1 MKIFQYSKN
10 LYIKNF
16 NPVVAEEEYLWKVIG
31 KKNLHYEVEL
41 IEGHGV
47 HETATYIDEDKPWF
61 KAKNHIYIQDFGN
74 EIKVTGGFIY
84 DDEDIYHHYN
94 EERKILIKLDI
105 DKIINKKIDNLIK
118 KLKKVKN
125 EK

>member
-1 MKIFQYSKN
+1 MRIFQYSKKI
-10 LYIKNF
+10 YIKDF
-16 NPVVAEEEYLWKVIG
+16 NPIVTEEEYLWKVIG

-61 KAKNHIYIQDFGN
+61 KAKNHICIQDFGT
-74 EIKVTGGFIY
+74 EIKVIGGFIY
-84 DDEDIYHHYN
+84 DNEDIYHRYN

-105 DKIINKKIDNLIK
+105 DKIINKKIDNLK
-118 KLKKVKN
+118 KGLIGNKFTF
-125 EK
+125 

>member
-1 MKIFQYSKN
+1 MRIFQYSKN
-10 LYIKNF
+10 LYIKDF
-16 NPVVAEEEYLWKVIG
+16 NPVVADEEYLWKVTG

-47 HETATYIDEDKPWF
+47 HETATHIDEDKPWF
-61 KAKNHIYIQDFGN
+61 AAKNHIYIQDFGN
-74 EIKVTGGFIY
+74 EIKVTSGFIY

-105 DKIINKKIDNLIK
+105 DKIINKKIYDLIK

-125 EK
+125 EN